1 MKNISQKFNLDF
13 LEKLPKVECIKCHR
27 IYRREIEKNYICYEC
42 NEKAEYQ
49 REVDMKKKEKT
60 EYLLNNSNIPK
71 RYKKA
76 EFKSKGEI
84 QKTVSDYLTKNFLEN
99 DFEVTSDILLFG
111 SLGTGKTYLSCG
123 FAINLIQK
131 KNIDIKYI
139 TEYQLLS
146 LYFQKEYIS
155 FTNFRDAD
163 ILILD
168 EIGKRVLIDWQMIQ
182 LEELLSHRFNEM
194 LPTIYISNLTEK
206 QFKTFLGDRLRGEII
221 GSFLISFIKLF
232 ISLCIVLFT
241 IFIINNSKSAKLIFP
256 FLLNSL
262 AWGCRFLL
270 QFFNHLF

>member
-42 NEKAEYQ
+42 NEKEEYQ
-49 REVDMKKKEKT
+49 REVAKRIKART